1 MADEGREPTKP
12 RDGVRSGSQVK
23 GLDPFG
29 GNSTGSD
36 EGYDQADDPI
46 HDSETTIEDS
56 FAGGGIAHGGRS
68 SARGTGGTGIGI
80 DGTGLGGTAGGEGDH
95 DLDFGGS
102 IPE

>member
-12 RDGVRSGSQVK
+12 KDGARSGSQVT

-36 EGYDQADDPI
+36 DGPDEANDPI
-46 HDSETTIEDS
+46 HDTETTIEDS
-56 FAGGGIAHGGRS
+56 FAGGGIAHGAHS

-80 DGTGLGGTAGGEGDH
+80 DGTGLGGTAGGEDKD

-102 IPE
+102 IPQ